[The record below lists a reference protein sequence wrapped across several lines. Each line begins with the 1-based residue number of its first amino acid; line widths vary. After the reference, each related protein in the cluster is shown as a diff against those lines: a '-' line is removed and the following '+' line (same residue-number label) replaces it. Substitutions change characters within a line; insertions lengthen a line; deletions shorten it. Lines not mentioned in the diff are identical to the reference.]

1 MEIKEYK
8 PLALVFYIDWDG
20 NRSALPLDETK
31 IQDFKKA
38 LETSKMVEL
47 EWVIINTFD
56 IKEIRPSTH
65 TSELEKYFYSKSIE
79 DRAKI
84 KNRAF
89 KRTWDRKQNVIEI
102 ISQIPKAIER
112 IEQMLYDQK
121 KFDFEK
127 DLPTIWKDEM
137 WENIIDTEKLTEKQ
151 KEIIRTKF
159 QEIKERLSKSI

>member
-31 IQDFKKA
+31 IQDFKKTI
-38 LETSKMVEL
+38 ETDKFVKL

-84 KNRAF
+84 KNRAL
-89 KRTWDRKQNVIEI
+89 KRTSDKKQNVIEI
-102 ISQIPKAIER
+102 ISQIPDAISRMEKM
-112 IEQMLYDQK
+112 IESEKQRE
-121 KFDFEK
+121 FEK
-127 DLPTIWKDEM
+127 TLPIAEKNELIGDKY
-137 WENIIDTEKLTEKQ
+137 DTEKLTEKQ

-159 QEIKERLSKSI
+159 QEIKNRLSKPI

>member
-84 KNRAF
+84 KNRAL
-89 KRTWDRKQNVIEI
+89 KRTWDKKQNIIEI
-102 ISQIPKAIER
+102 ISQIPVRKYNRYRKINRKAKRNNQNKISR
-112 IEQMLYDQK
+112 NK
-121 KFDFEK
+121 K
-127 DLPTIWKDEM
+127 
-137 WENIIDTEKLTEKQ
+137 
-151 KEIIRTKF
+151 
-159 QEIKERLSKSI
+159 

>member
-47 EWVIINTFD
+47 EWVIINTFE

-65 TSELEKYFYSKSIE
+65 TSELEKYFYSKTIE

-84 KNRAF
+84 KNRAL
-89 KRTWDRKQNVIEI
+89 KRTWDKKQNIIET
-102 ISQIPKAIER
+102 ISQIPDAIRRLENF
-112 IEQMLYDQK
+112 LYNEK

-127 DLPTIWKDEM
+127 DLPTIWENEL

-159 QEIKERLSKSI
+159 QEIKKRLSKSI